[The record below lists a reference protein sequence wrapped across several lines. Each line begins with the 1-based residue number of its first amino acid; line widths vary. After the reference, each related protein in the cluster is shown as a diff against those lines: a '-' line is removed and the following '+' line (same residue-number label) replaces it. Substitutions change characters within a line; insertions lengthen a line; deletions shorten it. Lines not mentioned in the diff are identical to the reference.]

1 MRPGRLLIGS
11 TANESSSVV
20 IPFQCLFLRSLRW
33 VLSTGDLPGWDEQ
46 KNKDCSQSCLNDPSG
61 HCGLLPVLGKPLI
74 LCRLV
79 HSHDGSIA
87 PSTTGRVR
95 PATHHRSWLA
105 AFPSQDDGWT
115 AFFPASRIDDRS
127 LPWGKCCL
135 PSIWQERNAR
145 LSSEHQLSKSFA
157 THPPCFHGF
166 A

>member
-1 MRPGRLLIGS
+1 M
-11 TANESSSVV
+11 SV
-20 IPFQCLFLRSLRW
+20 LRSRRW

-61 HCGLLPVLGKPLI
+61 HCGLLPVLGKPVI

-105 AFPSQDDGWT
+105 AFPSQDDGWA

-127 LPWGKCCL
+127 LPWGKCCP